1 MNQHMERRAAPVR
14 RRTRWTLPRWA
25 VQVAGA
31 TVLLMGAVVWTA
43 GRSMADA
50 AAGYRLPGALITAP
64 SSNPA
69 VNLSY
74 LSRAVGMEEAQRLA
88 PVTDQVAAVLARY
101 ARDKSVVHRAAQ
113 AVVAEGQK
121 HNLDPALLVGLMIIE
136 NARIDPAA
144 RSNVGATGLMQVMPF
159 HAGQWGCESRNLV
172 NIEANICHGVNI
184 LASYIKGSP
193 NLDRALLRYNGCV
206 RGRNT
211 PNCHTYP
218 AKVKGWASHTT
229 KMMTAVAQGGDVRSV
244 ALIPRINTPK
254 AAPRRTARRVARRRL
269 GRRGDFRSGES
280 R

>member
-1 MNQHMERRAAPVR
+1 MNQPMERRAAPVR
-14 RRTRWTLPRWA
+14 RKARLALPRWA
-25 VQVAGA
+25 VQAAGA
-31 TVLLMGAVVWTA
+31 TMLLVGAVVWTA
-43 GRSMADA
+43 SRPIADA
-50 AAGYRLPGALITAP
+50 GQGYRLPGAVITAP

-69 VNLSY
+69 ANLSY
-74 LSRAVGMEEAQRLA
+74 LSRAVGMDEAQRLA
-88 PVTDQVAAVLARY
+88 PVTEQVAAVLARY

-136 NARIDPAA
+136 NARIDPSA

-218 AKVKGWASHTT
+218 AKVKGWANHAS
-229 KMMTAVAQGGDVRSV
+229 KMMTAVARGGDVRNV
-244 ALIPRINTPK
+244 ALIPRINTP
-254 AAPRRTARRVARRRL
+254 APARRVARK
-269 GRRGDFRSGES
+269 
-280 R
+280 